1 MVNTVGD
8 KTMASRFDS
17 VLGIHANALPIRE
30 LRAKTLASN
39 LANADTPNFKAQDID
54 FKSALLKIRGDKDDL
69 PSPSMKLT
77 NSGHIAGFDSG
88 ISTSDYLRFRN
99 PTQPSL
105 DGNTVETHIEKAKF
119 MENGI
124 QHSVTLQFLDD
135 KIKGIKDAL
144 TSR

>member
-1 MVNTVGD
+1 
-8 KTMASRFDS
+8 MASRFDS
-17 VLGIHANALPIRE
+17 ILGIHATALPIRE

-54 FKSALLKIRGDKDDL
+54 FKSALLKLRSNPDEL
-69 PSPSMKLT
+69 PTPDMALT
-77 NSGHIAGFDSG
+77 NKNHISGFGSLINTA
-88 ISTSDYLRFRN
+88 DYLKYRN

-124 QHSVTLQFLDD
+124 QQSVTLQFLDE
-135 KIKGIKDAL
+135 KIKSLKEVIKG
-144 TSR
+144 S